1 MRKKVSR
8 LLLYVALCTV
18 CAVTKAQNV
27 SKSFENQSLKSVL
40 TEIEHQTG
48 LSIIYELKEVD
59 ETKKITGYF
68 KNTPVEQVLSEILD
82 KDLTF
87 TIRNKMI
94 LLSKRKNEKRQ
105 QEGVKRVT
113 GKVIDEKGEAVI
125 GATVLVKGT
134 TNGTITDVDG
144 IFTLDNVPSDALIAI
159 SYIGYQDRELSVKD
173 KQSVNVTLSGVG
185 CGAAGVTFG
194 SAFFISAFWGSATS
208 ALVSVWAV
216 LDTSV
221 TGAASCFTLRGRP
234 GLRLGASVSVA
245 GVEEAAVSLA
255 VSTVCAEACVAG
267 VSPVFPFVSSPFLLA
282 VNTLSAP
289 SFLTVT
295 RERFCLSP
303 LRSSFNLSAATF
315 LVAPAIACSSRI
327 L

>member
-27 SKSFENQSLKSVL
+27 SKSFENQPLKSVL

-105 QEGVKRVT
+105 QEEVKRVT

-173 KQSVNVTLSGVG
+173 KQSVNVTLSEDSKQLDEVVVG
-185 CGAAGVTFG
+185 G
-194 SAFFISAFWGSATS
+194 
-208 ALVSVWAV
+208 
-216 LDTSV
+216 
-221 TGAASCFTLRGRP
+221 
-234 GLRLGASVSVA
+234 
-245 GVEEAAVSLA
+245 
-255 VSTVCAEACVAG
+255 
-267 VSPVFPFVSSPFLLA
+267 
-282 VNTLSAP
+282 
-289 SFLTVT
+289 
-295 RERFCLSP
+295 
-303 LRSSFNLSAATF
+303 
-315 LVAPAIACSSRI
+315 
-327 L
+327 

>member
-1 MRKKVSR
+1 MGMKSSSTSGKTGVS
-8 LLLYVALCTV
+8 
-18 CAVTKAQNV
+18 
-27 SKSFENQSLKSVL
+27 
-40 TEIEHQTG
+40 
-48 LSIIYELKEVD
+48 
-59 ETKKITGYF
+59 
-68 KNTPVEQVLSEILD
+68 
-82 KDLTF
+82 
-87 TIRNKMI
+87 
-94 LLSKRKNEKRQ
+94 
-105 QEGVKRVT
+105 
-113 GKVIDEKGEAVI
+113 
-125 GATVLVKGT
+125 
-134 TNGTITDVDG
+134 
-144 IFTLDNVPSDALIAI
+144 
-159 SYIGYQDRELSVKD
+159 
-173 KQSVNVTLSGVG
+173 SGVG

-282 VNTLSAP
+282 VNTLSVP